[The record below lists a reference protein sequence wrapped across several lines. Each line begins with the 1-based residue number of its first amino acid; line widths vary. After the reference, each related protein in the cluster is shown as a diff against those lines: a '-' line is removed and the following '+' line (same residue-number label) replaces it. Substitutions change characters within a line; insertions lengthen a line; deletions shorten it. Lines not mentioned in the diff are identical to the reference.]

1 MPLVRTLCRLEGDLR
16 LADGETVYEV
26 EPGTLIRV
34 NEDNAESLVGSRQAE
49 IAEVAIVQ
57 VDEPKAEEV
66 ADEPTVEDCG

>member
-16 LADGETVYEV
+16 LADGTVVYEV

-34 NEDNAESLVGSRQAE
+34 NQDNAESLVGSRKAVVAE
-49 IAEVAIVQ
+49 AAVVLADV
-57 VDEPKAEEV
+57 PKAQEV